1 MQEKLLKVDEVAKRL
16 NAHPT
21 SVRNWLGAGK
31 LRGLKL
37 AGRSWR
43 IPESALQEFLER
55 AAETAKA
62 SEWVERPVTRTPPR

>member
-1 MQEKLLKVDEVAKRL
+1 MQEKLLKVDEVAERL

-21 SVRNWLGAGK
+21 SVRNWLATGK

-43 IPESALQEFLER
+43 IPESALREFLDR
-55 AAETAKA
+55 AAA
-62 SEWVERPVTRTPPR
+62 SAQAEVTG